1 MTIPPEA
8 EIRDAVLKVLLA
20 NGGRSQP
27 RDVVLAV
34 TQELQHRL
42 TDDDLALQR
51 RDGSPLWENHVHWA
65 RLHLAQDGFIDRSE
79 RGVWALT
86 PAGEL
91 RAQALPSL
99 EPSAPPQSTEPVE
112 SSLTSPNQVV
122 QTMLLALLQEV
133 TNAELPWTV
142 EHLDDGSVALSYD
155 GRLRVIL
162 QP

>member
-8 EIRDAVLKVLLA
+8 EIQDAVLNVLLDS
-20 NGGRSQP
+20 GGRSKPQ
-27 RDVVLAV
+27 DVVLAV

-42 TDDDLALQR
+42 ADDDLALQR
-51 RDGSPLWENHVHWA
+51 RDGTSLWENHVHWA

-86 PAGEL
+86 PAGER
-91 RAQALPSL
+91 RAQARSSLDPSV
-99 EPSAPPQSTEPVE
+99 PPQSTEKAEPAW
-112 SSLTSPNQVV
+112 TSPNQVV

-142 EHLDDGSVALSYD
+142 EHLDDGAIAVSYD

-162 QP
+162 RP